1 MDKKRTDHHPAYPA
15 GTLLAGRYRLID
27 RLGAGSQ
34 GSVYLAE
41 DIKLEKNW
49 AVKMVP
55 ALTGDELTA
64 LKMVSHPAFPRIVD
78 VTETEHGMALIMDY
92 ITGETIGRFSSMHT
106 VSIDMLYE
114 WALEI
119 ADAFRYLH
127 SITPAILYLDC
138 KPSNIILG
146 EDGHLHL
153 VDLGSAYVTGLSG
166 SHRISGTLPYAPPEQ
181 RRGRRVDQRSDIYAL
196 GMTLKAVAGLPEG
209 DFTLSSYISYRF
221 KCDKRLGALSAVVAR
236 CIFEDPADRYQS
248 ADELIYHLQH
258 PERIG
263 YRLPS
268 PATLMKRCADI
279 LYKNVVTVFSVLSFN
294 MYSGTG
300 DPCYLLLGGV
310 LFALLLGLC
319 IRHKTS
325 GPSGVWHCYKDVY
338 LHDLTGAFIL
348 ALLCALLTKDYGYA
362 ADTSETGSAY
372 LSLVHAPEP
381 PADDSSPVADVTIYD
396 VEGARVLYKG
406 QYIVSDGDSLYLYI
420 PADSLASGRLP
431 AYVEV
436 R

>member
-1 MDKKRTDHHPAYPA
+1 MDKNRDYNKSKDLT
-15 GTLLAGRYRLID
+15 GILIAGRYRLTG

-41 DIKLEKNW
+41 DVKLEKTW

-64 LKMVSHPAFPRIVD
+64 LKRVSHPAFPRIVD
-78 VTETEHGMALIMDY
+78 VADTEHGMALIMDY
-92 ITGETIGRFSSMHT
+92 IRGETIGEYTSMHT

-114 WALEI
+114 WALE
-119 ADAFRYLH
+119 AAEALRYLH

-153 VDLGSAYVTGLSG
+153 VDLGSAYVTGVSG
-166 SHRISGTLPYAPPEQ
+166 AHRISGTLPYAPPEQ
-181 RRGRRVDQRSDIYAL
+181 RRGRSVDPRSDIYAL
-196 GMTLKAVAGLPEG
+196 GMTIKAIGRLPGG
-209 DFTLSSYISYRF
+209 DLTLLSYIRYRF
-221 KCDKRLGALSAVVAR
+221 KHDKRLMALSAAVAR
-236 CIFEDPADRYQS
+236 CISEDPSGRYQS
-248 ADELIYHLQH
+248 ADELIFHLQH

-268 PATLMKRCADI
+268 PGTMLKRFADI
-279 LYKNVVTVFSVLSFN
+279 LYKNVVTVFSVLSFY
-294 MYSGTG
+294 MYSGTK

-310 LFALLLGLC
+310 LFTLLLGLC
-319 IRHKTS
+319 IRRQAAGAS
-325 GPSGVWHCYKDVY
+325 GIWHCYKDVY
-338 LHDLTGAFIL
+338 LHDLTGAFVL
-348 ALLCALLTKDYGYA
+348 ALLCALMTKDYGYA
-362 ADTSETGSAY
+362 ADTPEADSP
-372 LSLVHAPEP
+372 AP
-381 PADDSSPVADVTIYD
+381 DITIYD
-396 VEGARVLYKG
+396 DEGARVLYKG
-406 QYIVSDGDSLYLYI
+406 QYVVSDGDSLYLCI
-420 PADSLASGRLP
+420 PADSLASGHLP